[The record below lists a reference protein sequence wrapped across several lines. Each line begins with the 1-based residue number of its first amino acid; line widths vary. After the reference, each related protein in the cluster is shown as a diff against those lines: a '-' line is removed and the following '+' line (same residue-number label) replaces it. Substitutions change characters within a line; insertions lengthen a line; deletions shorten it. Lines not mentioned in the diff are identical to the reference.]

1 MYKLLALDLD
11 GTLLRGDSTIS
22 YITKEA
28 LKKAQSYG
36 VKVVIATGRPLQGIM
51 NYIEELDLIGEDEY
65 VLAYN
70 GSSVYNTITLTPII
84 RNGLTGEEVKEIY
97 RLSKKLGVEFHG
109 FTDEEC
115 IATRENKYTDAERT
129 HNKVPISLIDFD
141 NDLKDDDFIIKVMI
155 MEEESILNNVIDKI
169 PNEFFEKYHI
179 VRSTSFML
187 EFMNKNC
194 SKSSGLNALANHLGI
209 GKDEIVACG
218 DAEND
223 IDMIEFAGLGVAM
236 ENANDLVKSKAD
248 YITLSNEND
257 GIADMI
263 NKKILNY

>member
-1 MYKLLALDLD
+1 MYKLLALDMD

-22 YITKEA
+22 DITKES
-28 LKKAQSYG
+28 LKKAQESG

-51 NYIEELDLIGEDEY
+51 SYLEELDLIGEEDY

-70 GSSVYNTITLTPII
+70 GSSVYNTKTLKPII
-84 RNGLTGEEVKEIY
+84 NNGLTGKDTKEIY
-97 RLSKKLGVEFHG
+97 RLSKSLGVEFHG
-109 FTDEEC
+109 FIDGAC
-115 IATRENKYTDAERT
+115 IATRENKYTDGERL
-129 HNKVPISLIDFD
+129 HNKVPISLINFEK
-141 NDLKDDDFIIKVMI
+141 DLKDDDSVIKVMM
-155 MEEESILNNVIDKI
+155 MEEESLLNSIIDRI
-169 PNEFFEKYHI
+169 PSKFYEKYNV

-187 EFMNKNC
+187 EFMNKDC
-194 SKSSGLNALANHLGI
+194 SKSSGLRALANHLGI
-209 GKDEIVACG
+209 KQDEIVACG
-218 DAEND
+218 DADND

-236 ENANDLVKSKAD
+236 DNANDLVKSKAD